1 MITKEINT
9 TKKIINNANYKIDFT
24 INIGKENSIN
34 NRYIVSCFNLYKGK
48 NPSLEFNLY
57 TKVNDIIKNT
67 NMFDSIGGWFN
78 VETNSYFLDCNM
90 PFDNIDFALKFAKVN
105 DQVAIYDKL
114 EKRVIY
120 LKK

>member
-9 TKKIINNANYKIDFT
+9 TQKIINNANYKTDFT
-24 INIGKENSIN
+24 INIGKEKSIN

-78 VETNSYFLDCNM
+78 VETNSYFLGCNM
-90 PFDNIDFALKFAKVN
+90 HFNDIDFALKFAKVN
-105 DQVAIYDKL
+105 EQVAIYDKL
-114 EKRVIY
+114 EKQVIY